1 MCINQGFNYVCNK
14 NGRLCT
20 RCASYEEG
28 DVKVDLDEKKIF
40 PKSDNEIKQEAF
52 ERNNKGRNK

>member
-20 RCASYEEG
+20 RCASYEEE
-28 DVKVDLDEKKIF
+28 EKEVESFDDGFNSGTQKKLNPIVI
-40 PKSDNEIKQEAF
+40 E
-52 ERNNKGRNK
+52 NKGRK